1 MSMWLPA
8 ADILKSNLERMGV
21 PNAVIL
27 NEAPARIAEALPEFF
42 DRVLVDAPCSGEGMF
57 RKERRGGHPAQRG
70 AGETVRRAGRADF
83 GLRGGGA
90 GPRRAAGLFHLYVRP
105 GRG

>member
-1 MSMWLPA
+1 MRRLCRS
-8 ADILKSNLERMGV
+8 
-21 PNAVIL
+21 
-27 NEAPARIAEALPEFF
+27 FF

-57 RKERRGGHPAQRG
+57 RKEAVAVTQHSEALVKQC
-70 AGETVRRAGRADF
+70 AELGRADF